1 MNKFE
6 AMKLYL
12 GSYFAFFTSGREH
25 WVEVEIS
32 NPIPLTQILSEL
44 GVPAGEVHLVVVNN
58 ALMESTDTVIS
69 DGDIVRLYPALGGG

>member
-1 MNKFE
+1 
-6 AMKLYL
+6 MKLYL

-32 NPIPLTQILSEL
+32 NPTPLTEILSAL
-44 GVPAGEVHLVVVNN
+44 GIPAGEVHLVVVNGE
-58 ALMESTDTVIS
+58 LEESTDTVIS